1 MAVRGFSRE
10 PCSILV
16 RRLNKT
22 RGIFGVRKKCLT
34 FIFIQGKIMSYFD
47 KILANQNLPYFIQE
61 KEEREETEK
70 EDKSDS

>member
-1 MAVRGFSRE
+1 
-10 PCSILV
+10 
-16 RRLNKT
+16 
-22 RGIFGVRKKCLT
+22 
-34 FIFIQGKIMSYFD
+34 MSYFD